1 MRRVQSGDVLLL
13 INGNR
18 DGYSPE
24 QCDPT
29 MTVGE
34 LKALL
39 EDYDDDAFVML
50 INDNGYTYGSVGYED
65 IRDAVFDEEEYEE

>member
-1 MRRVQSGDVLLL
+1 MRRVKSGDVLLL

-18 DGYSPE
+18 DGYAPE

-39 EDYDDDAFVML
+39 EDYDDNAYVML
-50 INDNGYTYGSVGYED
+50 INDNGYTYGSISYDD
-65 IRDAVFDEEEYEE
+65 IREEVFEEEEYED